1 MEKQLHEAIISLS
14 RDNRLPQDSHQTMA
28 SVLIPIDDRR
38 VGTEQVATVSAR
50 ALHAWLG
57 NRQAFSPW
65 IEARIAQFGFEQ
77 GVDFVRDSTEAP
89 EHQISRSLFSD
100 ADYRVALDMAKELSI
115 VECNEKGRQARQYFI
130 AAERRAKAGLADS
143 ADLASPEV
151 FQILS
156 DPNQLR
162 TLLLEFSERMIALE
176 AKAREDA
183 PKVAFHDALLRI
195 GNAQSIQEVAK
206 IIGVGAVKFF
216 DWLRHAGILMHN
228 NLPYQCHIDAGYFK
242 VVQRSFIN
250 KHDQK
255 QLYARTLVTAKG
267 LVYLQRRYQAAH
279 QESIVV

>member
-1 MEKQLHEAIISLS
+1 MEKQLHEAILSLS
-14 RDNRLPQDSHQTMA
+14 RDDRLPEGSHQTMA
-28 SVLIPIDDRR
+28 TVLIPIEEQRI
-38 VGTEQVATVSAR
+38 GAEQVATVSAR

-57 NRQAFSPW
+57 NRQEFSHW

-77 GVDFVRDSTEAP
+77 GVDFLREQSEEP
-89 EHQISRSLFSD
+89 EPQNSRSLFND
-100 ADYRVALDMAKELSI
+100 ADYRITLDMAKELSM
-115 VECNEKGRQARQYFI
+115 VECNDKGRQARQYFI
-130 AAERRAKAGLADS
+130 AGERRAKAS
-143 ADLASPEV
+143 ATDPEV
-151 FQILS
+151 IRMLS

-162 TLLLEFSERMIALE
+162 ALLLQFAERMIALE

-195 GNAQSIQEVAK
+195 TNAQSIQDVAK
-206 IIGVGAVKFF
+206 VIGVGAVKFF
-216 DWLRHAGILMHN
+216 DWLRRAGILMHN

-267 LVYLQRRYQAAH
+267 LAYLQRRYQAAH
-279 QESIVV
+279 QDMTVV